1 MTTSTLDRPEAVAR
15 RPRDHRWI
23 ALAVIGVAQL
33 MIILDAS
40 IVTIALPQ
48 AAKALHISDADR
60 QWVQTAYT
68 LAFGGLLLLGG
79 RIADYVGRKRVFLV
93 GLLGFAGASALG
105 GAAQTAWQLFG
116 ARALQGAFAALLAP
130 AVLSLI
136 TTTFTEAAER
146 AKAFAVYG
154 AISGTG
160 AAIGLIAGGA
170 LTDFASWRWTLLVN
184 VPIALAVFAA
194 AVPLLKESR
203 AEGDRRYDVPGA
215 VMATAGLVSLAYGFT
230 EASTHSW
237 TAPLTVTLIGVA
249 VALLVSFVA
258 WERRTSHPLLPL
270 RVVLDRNRGGSY
282 LAFLLAT
289 LGMFAVFLFLTFYM
303 QNVLGWSPLKS
314 GFAFLPFPLG
324 IITSATIASKTLPKY
339 GPRPLATLGFSMGA
353 LGLLWLTQL
362 PPHPAY
368 LTHLVPSMLLI
379 SLGMGQVFVPLS
391 STALLGVPQHD
402 AGVASALVNTM
413 QQVGGSLGVAFLNTI
428 ATTATLAYADS
439 HGGPSPAA
447 MTHGFTTAFAYSA
460 AVFALAA
467 VVVATLIK
475 AKRHDLTPPAPTTEP
490 EGRLELAFA

>member
-1 MTTSTLDRPEAVAR
+1 MASAV
-15 RPRDHRWI
+15 P
-23 ALAVIGVAQL
+23 AVC
-33 MIILDAS
+33 
-40 IVTIALPQ
+40 
-48 AAKALHISDADR
+48 
-60 QWVQTAYT
+60 T
-68 LAFGGLLLLGG
+68 LAC
-79 RIADYVGRKRVFLV
+79 
-93 GLLGFAGASALG
+93 
-105 GAAQTAWQLFG
+105 
-116 ARALQGAFAALLAP
+116 
-130 AVLSLI
+130 
-136 TTTFTEAAER
+136 
-146 AKAFAVYG
+146 
-154 AISGTG
+154 
-160 AAIGLIAGGA
+160 
-170 LTDFASWRWTLLVN
+170 
-184 VPIALAVFAA
+184 
-194 AVPLLKESR
+194 
-203 AEGDRRYDVPGA
+203 
-215 VMATAGLVSLAYGFT
+215 MATAGLVSLAYGFT

-475 AKRHDLTPPAPTTEP
+475 AKRHDLAPPAPATEH
-490 EGRLELAFA
+490 EGRMELAFA